1 MKYIILILISIFA
14 ASPLFAQSELAI
26 INDKDG
32 FTNLRAKQNGKSK
45 VLRKIKKD
53 ELFYCEETDSDW
65 WEAVY
70 YTYKTGE
77 IVGYIHKSRVQLFYD
92 LPAETQKKRINTIL
106 VRQKKLALES
116 NRLRALQI
124 YKDGKEAWPNE
135 ADRVAYEDVSKKRRL
150 HQENKYETLL
160 NSLPDYFCEQQDGET
175 LQLLFELFDAE
186 WETSCLETPT
196 TVSADIFVCNPKLIA
211 KLIPNIKNP
220 KTKNFIIETIDYGLE
235 TIFQEDD
242 AEYAS
247 FKKKLDGV
255 WVVKR

>member
-1 MKYIILILISIFA
+1 MKQLIIILIAVFT
-14 ASPLFAQSELAI
+14 ASTLFAQSELAI
-26 INDKDG
+26 IKDG
-32 FTNLRAKQNGKSK
+32 VVSIRAKQSKSTK
-45 VLRKIKKD
+45 ILAKIKKD

-65 WEAVY
+65 LEVVY

-77 IVGYIHKSRVQLFYD
+77 IVGYVHKSRVRFFYD
-92 LPAETQKKRINTIL
+92 LPAETQFKRINEIIIK
-106 VRQKKLALES
+106 QNKLAVES
-116 NRLRALQI
+116 NRLRALQV
-124 YKDGKEAWPNE
+124 YLNGEEAFEKD
-135 ADRVAYEDVSKKRRL
+135 ADKVAYEDVSKRRRL

-160 NSLPDYFCEQQDGET
+160 SSLPDYFCEQQDWET

-211 KLIPNIKNP
+211 ELIINTKNP

-235 TIFQEDD
+235 TIFQDGD
-242 AEYAS
+242 GKYAS
-247 FKKKLDGV
+247 HKKKLDGI